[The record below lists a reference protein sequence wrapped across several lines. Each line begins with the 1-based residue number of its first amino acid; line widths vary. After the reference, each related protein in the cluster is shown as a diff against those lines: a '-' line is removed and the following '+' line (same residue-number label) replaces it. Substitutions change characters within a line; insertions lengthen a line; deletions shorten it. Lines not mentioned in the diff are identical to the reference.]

1 MINYDHIDYLH
12 HKKLMLII
20 LARADQLNPKLN
32 SKLVIPPLR

>member
-1 MINYDHIDYLH
+1 MINYDHIDL
-12 HKKLMLII
+12 LMLII